1 MEKSKTNFLQTN
13 LSTRVLSADRRL
25 SSTSTRKRLME
36 QALDKE
42 RTQSRPSSLM
52 KKSSSKFPKKL
63 EKNSTL
69 TLKSLKETIPKR
81 PVTKLNL
88 KSLNETRKPISR
100 SRSPACVKRT
110 SSVDVSKPRPR
121 EKSLDRAKNTVKAP
135 PKQSPDIV
143 NMTKIVNQ
151 FSIQKINVR
160 LK

>member
-1 MEKSKTNFLQTN
+1 MEKPRTNFLQTN
-13 LSTRVLSADRRL
+13 LSSRVLSADRRL

-36 QALDKE
+36 QAMDKE
-42 RTQSRPSSLM
+42 KSQTRPSSLM

-63 EKNSTL
+63 EKNSTM
-69 TLKSLKETIPKR
+69 TLKSLKETLPKK

-110 SSVDVSKPRPR
+110 NSVDASKLKQRD
-121 EKSLDRAKNTVKAP
+121 KSLDRVKNVGKAP
-135 PKQSPDIV
+135 LKQSPDIV

-160 LK
+160 FK